1 MAKYVMA
8 NLYDMLLYP
17 FLKDIRKKTARII
30 IQLNPKSVID
40 ICCGTGNQLEYL
52 KNTNIRLTG
61 IDISPAMLKAAKHID
76 CREQDA
82 KNIQFPDKSFDL
94 VMIQLAL
101 HEKSFDD
108 QKKIIGEAYRIL
120 SDQGH
125 LLIVD
130 YEISE
135 KTKPSSR
142 YIITAIEFLA
152 GKKHFRNF
160 KEYHKNE
167 CTNKLI
173 NNNLLLPE
181 KKVLIVGRA
190 MALQIFRKQA
200 KNSY

>member
-1 MAKYVMA
+1 MAKYVLA
-8 NLYDMLLYP
+8 NFYDMLLYP

-52 KNTNIRLTG
+52 KNTGIKLTG
-61 IDISPAMLKAAKHID
+61 IDISPIMLKAASGID
-76 CREQDA
+76 CQEQDA
-82 KNIQFPDKSFDL
+82 TNILFPDKSFDL

-108 QKKIIGEAYRIL
+108 QKKIIDEAYRIL
-120 SDQGH
+120 MDNGH

-142 YIITAIEFLA
+142 YIITLIEFMA
-152 GKKHFRNF
+152 GKEHFRHF
-160 KEYHKNE
+160 KKYHKNE

-173 NNNLLLPE
+173 NNNRLMLE
-181 KKVLIVGRA
+181 KKVLIAGKA

-200 KNSY
+200 KKVN